1 MPTFTALALDTL
13 LEPGGSKSVDKSVPY
28 SKSVSNAKPVP
39 NSKLER
45 RNSASVAE
53 KRVRRPPIT
62 PALYAT
68 PEATPLPDSPTSFPP
83 SPYII
88 NHKRRGPR
96 LQKSFSEANVMSK
109 QKDQNEDIKG
119 YAKDT
124 ETKVSNSMENNSV
137 IFTVAEPFEENGV
150 NGVSDCSSSN
160 GKLGNGKVVLESS
173 NGKVGSS
180 NGLPG
185 YNKVKLGGSIKWNG
199 LAVEAESTNQVALFS
214 ERDKRDSERE
224 DFFDP
229 QESMSIASNTDGEDN
244 VDAERSLPLTTPQA
258 EFFDAWDELSSE
270 SGQQSSLRDFE
281 AELSEMR
288 LSLLMEIEKRK
299 QAEEAL
305 SEMRNQW
312 QRIRQQLSLVGLTL
326 PSDAAI
332 IEAREQLD
340 SDPAEELCRQVYVAR
355 FVSTSIGRSLARAEL
370 ETKLE
375 AQIESKNFEIA
386 RLWDKLHN
394 YEAMNQE
401 MVQRNQDVIEMAR
414 QERERRKRRQRWV
427 WGSIAT
433 TLTLGTAALIWSY
446 HSSGAGISANDSQLP
461 QSDDAGK

>member
-258 EFFDAWDELSSE
+258 EFFDAWDGMYLVKFDLCTSFLPFKSILLLNDLS
-270 SGQQSSLRDFE
+270 
-281 AELSEMR
+281 
-288 LSLLMEIEKRK
+288 
-299 QAEEAL
+299 
-305 SEMRNQW
+305 
-312 QRIRQQLSLVGLTL
+312 
-326 PSDAAI
+326 
-332 IEAREQLD
+332 
-340 SDPAEELCRQVYVAR
+340 
-355 FVSTSIGRSLARAEL
+355 
-370 ETKLE
+370 
-375 AQIESKNFEIA
+375 
-386 RLWDKLHN
+386 
-394 YEAMNQE
+394 
-401 MVQRNQDVIEMAR
+401 
-414 QERERRKRRQRWV
+414 
-427 WGSIAT
+427 
-433 TLTLGTAALIWSY
+433 
-446 HSSGAGISANDSQLP
+446 
-461 QSDDAGK
+461 

>member
-13 LEPGGSKSVDKSVPY
+13 LEPGGSKSADKSVPY
-28 SKSVSNAKPVP
+28 SKPISNAKPVP

-96 LQKSFSEANVMSK
+96 LLKSFSEANVMST
-109 QKDQNEDIKG
+109 QKDQDEDVKE
-119 YAKDT
+119 YAKDA

-137 IFTVAEPFEENGV
+137 IFTVAERIEENGV
-150 NGVSDCSSSN
+150 NGVSDCDSSN
-160 GKLGNGKVVLESS
+160 GKLGNGKVVLGSS

-180 NGLPG
+180 NGLLG
-185 YNKVKLGGSIKWNG
+185 YNKVKLGGSILSNG
-199 LAVEAESTNQVALFS
+199 LAVEADSTNQVALFL
-214 ERDKRDSERE
+214 ERDSERE

-229 QESMSIASNTDGEDN
+229 QESMSITSNTDGEDD
-244 VDAERSLPLTTPQA
+244 VDAERSLQLTTPSG

-288 LSLLMEIEKRK
+288 QSLLMEIEKRK
-299 QAEEAL
+299 RAEEAL
-305 SEMRNQW
+305 SEMQNQW

-386 RLWDKLHN
+386 RLCDKLHN

-433 TLTLGTAALIWSY
+433 TLTLGTAALVWSY
-446 HSSGAGISANDSQLP
+446 HPSGTGSSANDSQLP

>member
-229 QESMSIASNTDGEDN
+229 QESMNIASNTDGEDN